1 MIWNNK
7 MSIYTEF
14 KNFSNIFFMYL
25 MFDPYKALT
34 LIINPPYK
42 VDVDTTIPL
51 IENVAMVTWTNPDR
65 KLLKQICQ
73 IPWTYVDVNVSVLE
87 DNESGLKR

>member
-14 KNFSNIFFMYL
+14 KKFSNIFFMYL

-42 VDVDTTIPL
+42 VDVDTLVYLSLCKVYRNI
-51 IENVAMVTWTNPDR
+51 R
-65 KLLKQICQ
+65 RLKHFNRI
-73 IPWTYVDVNVSVLE
+73 
-87 DNESGLKR
+87 